1 MVDDDLVIGQKR
13 RSGDP
18 AVALA
23 EEAVRMQRDTL
34 AELRRQAAARIAE
47 DAAARQAANKQADDK
62 KTPLPGE
69 PKASQDATASG
80 TEKKGDA
87 PPPDDPARR
96 NPDTKAR
103 IDVEA

>member
-18 AVALA
+18 AVVLA

-47 DAAARQAANKQADDK
+47 KQAAKQEDDK

-69 PKASQDATASG
+69 PKDSQDADASG

-96 NPDTKAR
+96 NPDTKSKLD
-103 IDVEA
+103 IEA